1 MAQVFGADVRVTER
15 RPVSGGDINRA
26 SRISLSSGETV
37 FLKENRAE
45 LAPMFAAEAEGLR
58 ALAEAA
64 AQSEAPPVPD
74 VLGAGI
80 DKGRAFLMLSY
91 IPAARSAPGGLGA
104 DFGRSLAALHRESRS
119 DSCGFHADN
128 WIGSTPQ
135 RNGAVGGA
143 LEQRGGESNSA
154 KSAGGLNSAGGSSAG
169 WFEFFAEHRLGFQW
183 ALARRGGFG
192 SPRTER
198 ALESLQ
204 KRLGELLPD
213 VENGRAS
220 LLHGDLWGGNWLA
233 GTDGRAWLIDPAV
246 YYGHREADIAMTRL
260 FGGFPPGFHAA
271 YTEAW
276 PLDKGFDERVDI
288 YNLYHLLNH
297 LNLFGSSYWG
307 SVERILS
314 RW

>member
-1 MAQVFGADVRVTER
+1 MSMECSQQAVLTQVFGADVRVTGR
-15 RPVSGGDINRA
+15 RPVIGGDINRA
-26 SRISLSSGETV
+26 SRLNLSSGETV
-37 FLKENRAE
+37 FIKENRAE

-58 ALAEAA
+58 ALGKAA

-91 IPAARSAPGGLGA
+91 IPAARGTPGGIGA
-104 DFGRSLAALHRESRS
+104 RFGRSLAALHRESRG
-119 DSCGFHADN
+119 DSCGFHTDN

-135 RNGAVGGA
+135 P
-143 LEQRGGESNSA
+143 
-154 KSAGGLNSAGGSSAG
+154 NSAGGASGS
-169 WFEFFAEHRLGFQW
+169 WVEFFAEHRLGFQW

-198 ALESLQ
+198 ALDSLQ
-204 KRLGELLPD
+204 RRLGELLPD

-233 GTDGRAWLIDPAV
+233 GIDGRAWLIDPAV

-260 FGGFPPGFHAA
+260 FGGFPPGFYAA
-271 YTEAW
+271 YNEAW
-276 PLDKGFDERVDI
+276 SLEKGFDERVDI

-307 SVERILS
+307 SVERILG